1 MKQLSR
7 RSLRH
12 RSILFLYSFKYVLKN
27 LRNRKRTIIKIS
39 ILKLTLILIASSFFV
54 ALADI
59 FMKVVDVVDSIPDL
73 RSKCIGGG
81 RIEHDPDE
89 KTIKV
94 YGYSQVNPEIN
105 EF

>member
-1 MKQLSR
+1 M
-7 RSLRH
+7 
-12 RSILFLYSFKYVLKN
+12 
-27 LRNRKRTIIKIS
+27 IIKIL
-39 ILKLTLILIASSFFV
+39 ILKLTFVLIASFFV
-54 ALADI
+54 ASANIFNEVADH
-59 FMKVVDVVDSIPDL
+59 VDTIRHLSC
-73 RSKCIGGG
+73 KCHGGG